1 MPEETLQDQ
10 EGVPMEEAP
19 QIPGMGSFAPPAA
32 SPAPEETMTPPSET
46 GKE

>member
-19 QIPGMGSFAPPAA
+19 QIPGMGLFAPPAA